1 MDKDPNMQ
9 KTNLT
14 AEHTAEYKKMILE
27 ICEAE
32 YKSEAVK
39 SAVYN
44 ELNMIFKK
52 IKEKYGV

>member
-1 MDKDPNMQ
+1 MEESKPH

-14 AEHTAEYKKMILE
+14 AEQTAEYKRIILE

>member
-1 MDKDPNMQ
+1 MSNEPNMQ

-14 AEHTAEYKKMILE
+14 TEHTAEYKKMILE

-44 ELNMIFKK
+44 ELNMITMN
-52 IKEKYGV
+52 

>member
-1 MDKDPNMQ
+1 MDKNPNMQ

-32 YKSEAVK
+32 YSNDSVK
-39 SAVYN
+39 AAVYN

-52 IKEKYGV
+52 IKEKYGI

>member
-1 MDKDPNMQ
+1 MK
-9 KTNLT
+9 KVTLT
-14 AEHTAEYKKMILE
+14 KEHTAEYKKMILE

-32 YKSEAVK
+32 YSNDSVK
-39 SAVYN
+39 AAVYN

>member
-1 MDKDPNMQ
+1 MSNEPNMQ

-52 IKEKYGV
+52 IKEKYGI